1 LFIPYYW
8 VCNNCRNDN
17 LILSRRKDQIV
28 ITTIVTNPVVR
39 YEQRNDQIVI
49 TTIVT
54 NPVVRYEQRKDQ
66 IVITTIVTNPV
77 VRYEQRK
84 DQIVSDPFFVHTL
97 SLGL

>member
-1 LFIPYYW
+1 M
-8 VCNNCRNDN
+8 NEER
-17 LILSRRKDQIV
+17 
-28 ITTIVTNPVVR
+28 IT
-39 YEQRNDQIVI
+39 I

-84 DQIVSDPFFVHTL
+84 VRL
-97 SLGL
+97 